1 LRPSLG
7 RVEWIEDLP
16 GVAAMTGRRQ
26 TGNREIKGAQ
36 LALLATALGVIAAT
50 FADRASTTKPSSSGP
65 PEHGAEATVSPNADS
80 SARFAAMLERSMSTM
95 HDSMRVA
102 LTRHR
107 TSVDSAYAAAMIVHH
122 QGAIDMA
129 RAELRFGHSEQL
141 RRLAQEIIV
150 TQEQEIAVMRRAI
163 GLSVDS
169 TTRIVPARNP

>member
-1 LRPSLG
+1 
-7 RVEWIEDLP
+7 
-16 GVAAMTGRRQ
+16 
-26 TGNREIKGAQ
+26 
-36 LALLATALGVIAAT
+36 
-50 FADRASTTKPSSSGP
+50 
-65 PEHGAEATVSPNADS
+65 
-80 SARFAAMLERSMSTM
+80 MLERSMSTM